1 MLACDVLSAHF
12 ESFIREQINGGHY
25 NNVSEVVRAGRRMLE
40 ETERQHAIEF
50 LSLRAG
56 LAAGQTSNGEQVA
69 EPLLDRLQAKYLQQ
83 ISAKTSPV

>member
-1 MLACDVLSAHF
+1 MPTCGVLSAHF
-12 ESFIREQINGGHY
+12 ESFIREQINGDRY

-40 ETERQHAIEF
+40 ETERQHAIGF

-69 EPLLDRLQAKYLQQ
+69 EPLLDRLQAK
-83 ISAKTSPV
+83 